1 MMGLMDLIEF
11 MTARLDEEE
20 SAAKAHEGEL
30 YADRA
35 IATVAA
41 HRRILE
47 RATSGEIDEG
57 DMCAL
62 AAFDEAEHIVCLL
75 AQLYAN
81 HPQYRAEWKP

>member
-1 MMGLMDLIEF
+1 MGLMDLIEF